1 MKRSNSSNTTN
12 TNNIINSES
21 GQPTTRAKPNK
32 FAGSKWRRPEPKPLN
47 PNTDELSKHTHTN
60 TQTHTSINFTF
71 VCFFLSF
78 FLLFVVIQ
86 QLEIDYQAVTSEKA
100 TACTDVPFPLIRMYG
115 VTEEGNSVLVNVYG
129 FTPYIYVQAPEGFR
143 VEDCDSL
150 RKNLEGLMRRSNLT
164 GAARHNADSK
174 KPYILGVEVV
184 MSQSL
189 MGYHGEE
196 LVPFIKISC
205 ALPMQVPTLR
215 DILEGGLAWGGR
227 PMMTYESNLLFPLR
241 FMVDT
246 KIVGCAWVRLPPGKY
261 VHTSAGHR
269 QSLCQ
274 VEVDVRY
281 SDVENLGYEG
291 EWSKVAP
298 LRILSFDIECANR
311 KGLFPDAKVDPVI
324 QIANLVTVLG
334 DQRPI
339 ARNLFSLGQC
349 SNIADADV
357 YAYELGHEAEMLADY
372 RDFIVAADPDIII
385 GYNILNFDIPYLVER
400 ARALRIPGFA
410 LWGRLRGS
418 PMVLRDSH
426 FSSKNLGSRDS
437 KEVLIDGRVPFDIM
451 QVIQRDHKLRSYS
464 LNSVSATFLD
474 EQKEEVVHSDI
485 SVLWAGS
492 DDDRRRLGIYCL
504 KDAYLPQ
511 RLCDKLMIIVNN
523 VEMARVTG
531 VPIGYLLPHGQ
542 EIKVLTQIY
551 RKAAERNLRIPHYKK
566 VAASASGDDK
576 DEKYQG
582 ATVVDPVRG
591 FHNVPVATLDFA
603 SLYPSIM
610 ISHNICYSTLLPQN
624 PTVRDRLCPPEDA
637 ETSPNGNSF
646 VRASRKLGV
655 LPAIL
660 RDLLDARKKAKGL
673 LAKEQDPAKKAVY
686 NSRQLALKI
695 SANSVYGVT
704 GARTGKLPC
713 TEIAAS
719 VTAFGREMIKATKDF
734 VERTYSIA
742 NGFEHNSVVVYGD
755 TDSVMVRFEIMDME
769 RVIALGKEAAARIS
783 ELFPDPVKLEFEK
796 VYYPYLLISKK
807 RYAGLLWTNP
817 DKPTKIDTKGI
828 ETVRRDNCQLVKYAM
843 DTCLNK
849 ILIKRDIPGAE
860 RFVKSIISSL
870 LQNKL
875 DLSLLVISKGLSKEG
890 KDYGAKQ
897 AHVELAE
904 KMKARDPCK

>member
-1 MKRSNSSNTTN
+1 
-12 TNNIINSES
+12 
-21 GQPTTRAKPNK
+21 
-32 FAGSKWRRPEPKPLN
+32 
-47 PNTDELSKHTHTN
+47 
-60 TQTHTSINFTF
+60 
-71 VCFFLSF
+71 
-78 FLLFVVIQ
+78 
-86 QLEIDYQAVTSEKA
+86 
-100 TACTDVPFPLIRMYG
+100 MYG
-115 VTEEGNSVLVNVYG
+115 ITEEGNSVFVNVFG
-129 FTPYIYVQAPEGFR
+129 FTPYLYVQAPEGFR
-143 VEDCDSL
+143 LEDCENL
-150 RKNLEGLMRRSNLT
+150 RKTLEGCMRRANLT
-164 GAARHNADSK
+164 GSSRHTSS
-174 KPYILGVEVV
+174 KPYILGVEII

-189 MGYHGEE
+189 MGYHGDD

-215 DILEGGLAWGGR
+215 DILEGGIAWNGH
-227 PMMTYESNLLFPLR
+227 PLMTYESNILFPLR

-246 KIVGCAWVRLPPGKY
+246 KIVGCSWVRLPPGKY
-261 VHTSAGHR
+261 VFTNEKHR
-269 QSLCQ
+269 RSLCQ
-274 VEVDVRY
+274 IEVDIRY
-281 SDVENLGYEG
+281 SDIENLGYEN
-291 EWSKVAP
+291 EWAKVAP

-311 KGLFPDAKVDPVI
+311 KGLFPDAKIDPVI
-324 QIANLVTVLG
+324 QIANLVTILG
-334 DQRPI
+334 ESRPI
-339 ARNLFSLGQC
+339 ARNLFSLGDC

-357 YAYELGHEAEMLADY
+357 YAYKNESEMLMDY
-372 RDFIVAADPDIII
+372 RDFILAADPDIVI
-385 GYNILNFDIPYLVER
+385 GYNILNFDVPYLVDR
-400 ARALRIPGFA
+400 ANALKLSGFS
-410 LWGRLRGS
+410 LWGRLKGS
-418 PMVLRDSH
+418 PMIVRDSH

-437 KEVLIDGRVPFDIM
+437 KEVLVDGRVPFDIM
-451 QVIQRDHKLRSYS
+451 QVIQRDFKLRSYS

-485 SVLWAGS
+485 SVLWAGTN
-492 DDDRRRLGIYCL
+492 DDRRRLGIYCL

-551 RKAAERNLRIPHYKK
+551 RKAAEANLRIPHYKK
-566 VAASASGDDK
+566 VAAAADDK
-576 DEKYQG
+576 DDKYQG

-591 FHNVPVATLDFA
+591 FHDVPVATLDFA

-610 ISHNICYSTLLPQN
+610 ISHNICYSTLLPPN
-624 PTVRDRLCPPEDA
+624 PTVRARLCSDEDC
-637 ETSPNGNSF
+637 EMSPNGNCF
-646 VRASRKLGV
+646 VRSSKRLGV
-655 LPAIL
+655 LPSIL
-660 RDLLDARKKAKGL
+660 KELLSARKKAKAD

-719 VTAFGREMIKATKDF
+719 VTAFGREMIMTTKNF
-734 VERTYSIA
+734 VETTYSIA

-755 TDSVMVRFEIMDME
+755 TDSVMVRFEITDMA
-769 RVIALGKEAAARIS
+769 RVIELGKEAAAKIS
-783 ELFPDPVKLEFEK
+783 DLFPDPVKLEFEK

-807 RYAGLLWTNP
+807 RYAGLLWVNP
-817 DKPTKIDTKGI
+817 DKPMKIDTKGI

-849 ILIKRDIPGAE
+849 ILIERNIDGAVT
-860 RFVKSIISSL
+860 FVKSIISSL

-875 DLSLLVISKGLSKEG
+875 DLSLLVISKGISKQG
-890 KDYGAKQ
+890 KEYAAKQ